1 MAIALENIPQIY
13 HKDLIVGYEHSD
25 DAAVFKID
33 DEKALIQTL
42 DFFTPVVDDPYTFGK
57 IAAAN
62 SLSDIYAMGGKPTL
76 AMNIVCFP
84 SCLDMTVLGEIL
96 RGGFEKVSE
105 AGALLVGGHS
115 VEDDEPKYGLSVTG
129 IVSPDKVLTNSGAKQ
144 GDVLILTKPL
154 GSGILNTAIKGDA
167 ISEEH
172 YESVVKVMEYL
183 NMYPAK
189 AFEKFTPNATTDIT
203 GFGLIGHC
211 IEMAKGSNLTI
222 KIDSQK
228 VPVID
233 GTAHYAS
240 MGIIPGGMYKNKEY
254 FEPEVEYKDENIKN
268 SPLCDILYDPQT
280 SGGLL
285 ISIEKSKSEDFIEEL
300 KHNNSLC
307 YSIIGEVVEKQSKF
321 IILE

>member
-1 MAIALENIPQIY
+1 MAVALENIPQVY

-62 SLSDIYAMGGKPTL
+62 SLSDIYAMGGHPTL

-84 SCLDMTVLGEIL
+84 NCLDMKVLGEIL

-115 VEDDEPKYGLSVTG
+115 VEDEEPKYGLSVTG
-129 IVSPDKVLTNSGAKQ
+129 IVSPDKVLTNSGAKK

-154 GSGILNTAIKGDA
+154 GSGILNTAIKGDV

-172 YESVVKVMEYL
+172 YENVVKVMEYL

-203 GFGLIGHC
+203 GFGLLGHC
-211 IEMAKGSNLTI
+211 VEMAKGSNVTI
-222 KIDSQK
+222 KINSKD
-228 VPVID
+228 VPVIE
-233 GTAHYAS
+233 GTAYYAS
-240 MGIIPGGMYKNKEY
+240 MGIIPAGMYKNKEY
-254 FEPEVEYKDENIKN
+254 FEQEVQYMSEDTKN
-268 SPLCDILYDPQT
+268 SVLCDILYDPQT

-285 ISIEKSKSEDFIEEL
+285 ISIEESKSSAFIEEL
-300 KHNNSLC
+300 KVNKSLC
-307 YSIIGEVVEKQSKF
+307 YNIIGEVVEKQTNF